1 MLIRDRGQQGR
12 IGRIVP
18 RESIETQPFIYGPAF
33 CIEIAMH
40 ETSRKANERQP
51 ILEVT
56 REHPSIKSAINPSR
70 IGIVSFLTRLT
81 NQIIWIITILTLSIR
96 KN

>member
-56 REHPSIKSAINPSR
+56 REHPSIKWNC
-70 IGIVSFLTRLT
+70 
-81 NQIIWIITILTLSIR
+81 IIFNAFDKPDHLDYNHFNVEHT
-96 KN
+96 